1 MPDVFAERWESPL
14 SGEGGGT
21 GRTLTPTAMG
31 ILYGLGEI
39 AAAGGDIPP
48 PTGQLIA
55 LSTTSSQHWLPGR
68 LGPGMVG
75 MEIPSP

>member
-1 MPDVFAERWESPL
+1 
-14 SGEGGGT
+14 
-21 GRTLTPTAMG
+21 MG